1 MRKRSLC
8 CAFIGILLLCTGCQ
22 NLTGAAAQPA
32 QETAPQQTSEAP
44 TEEMQTTE
52 PADPVA
58 DQTTA
63 ADQDAEA
70 SQGPLYLLLSTD
82 TVNGVLHVRNIE
94 TGEETDAFYSGATVF
109 SDKYGTM
116 VSLAQI
122 HYGDAVTLDFFD
134 SGILSNVRLT
144 DRTWNEQDVTD
155 YTVDTDRMIF
165 TLHGSNYR
173 LNKEIPVYTDG
184 KNTGLYSIQEGDRL
198 NVTGLDRDILS
209 MTIVTGTGTIEL
221 RNIGVFLDGWLN
233 LDNAQYLKITENM
246 EIDAPEGTHVL
257 TVANDGWG
265 DSTVVAVKRGQR
277 VAVDLSALKG
287 EGPKYCDLKVTTDAE
302 GATVYL
308 DGKKMDPEQP
318 EQVRYG
324 LHALTIT
331 ADGYDDWQSR
341 LLVNSPSAEIEIPL
355 SKEGTSGSRKETTE
369 AASATDASSAGNP
382 QANGEGA
389 AGSLAGSLANSGGTS
404 TNARREAEQA
414 VAESALDT
422 LTGMLDTLTGT
433 PSLSSE

>member
-1 MRKRSLC
+1 MKRFLC
-8 CAFIGILLLCTGCQ
+8 FAFIGILLLYAGCGKQTG
-22 NLTGAAAQPA
+22 TAAAGAKPV
-32 QETAPQQTSEAP
+32 QETAALQATEVMQETESAGPEDLSTAP
-44 TEEMQTTE
+44 DTISD
-52 PADPVA
+52 PANG
-58 DQTTA
+58 TTA
-63 ADQDAEA
+63 
-70 SQGPLYLLLSTD
+70 QGPLYLLLSTD

-94 TGEETDAFYSGATVF
+94 TGEEADALYSGATVF

-116 VSLAQI
+116 VSLSQI
-122 HYGDAVTLDFFD
+122 RCGDAVTLEFFD
-134 SGILSNVRLT
+134 SGILSNVKLS
-144 DRTWNEQDVTD
+144 DQTWSEQDVTD
-155 YTVDTDRMIF
+155 YSVDTDRMVF

-184 KNTGLYSIQEGDRL
+184 ENTGLYSIQDGDRL

-221 RNIGVFLDGWLN
+221 RNIGVFLGGWLN
-233 LDNAQYLKITENM
+233 LDNAQYLKITDNM

-287 EGPKYCDLKVTTDAE
+287 EGPKYCDLRVTTDAE
-302 GATVYL
+302 NAAVYL
-308 DGKKMDPEQP
+308 DGKKMDPDQP

-324 LHALTIT
+324 VHALTIT

-355 SKEGTSGSRKETTE
+355 SKEGTSGSQKETT
-369 AASATDASSAGNP
+369 AAGTAASSAAAP

-389 AGSLAGSLANSGGTS
+389 AGSLAGSMANSGGTS

-414 VAESALDT
+414 AAETALDT

-433 PSLSSE
+433 SSLGTE